1 MPFLTDLL
9 LALGLSMDAF
19 AVSMSSGTTI
29 RPFRL
34 NDALKLA
41 FFFGAFQALM
51 PVLGWLG
58 GNMVSSF
65 VSAYA
70 PGLPLDF

>member
-1 MPFLTDLL
+1 MPFLTDFL

-29 RPFRL
+29 RPFRV

-41 FFFGAFQALM
+41 FFFGGFHLLCLYWAG
-51 PVLGWLG
+51 LGETQ
-58 GNMVSSF
+58 
-65 VSAYA
+65 
-70 PGLPLDF
+70 